1 MNDLV
6 EKEIIRGLN
15 ELSKTDSDSDG
26 YYKMLESI
34 KSLHNIRVAETN
46 LYYKIEEEDKRKEER
61 MDKWIGYGIDLIG
74 IVLPIGF
81 YGMWMKRGLKFEETG
96 AFTSTTFRNLIGKF
110 RVK

>member
-15 ELSKTDSDSDG
+15 ELSNTVPDSDE
-26 YYKMLESI
+26 YHKRLESI

-46 LYYKIEEEDKRKEER
+46 LYYKIEEEDKRKDDR
-61 MDKWIGYGIDLIG
+61 IDKWIGYGIDLIG
-74 IVLPIGF
+74 IILPIGF
-81 YGMWMKRGLKFEETG
+81 YGIWMKRGLKFEETG

-110 RVK
+110 KVK